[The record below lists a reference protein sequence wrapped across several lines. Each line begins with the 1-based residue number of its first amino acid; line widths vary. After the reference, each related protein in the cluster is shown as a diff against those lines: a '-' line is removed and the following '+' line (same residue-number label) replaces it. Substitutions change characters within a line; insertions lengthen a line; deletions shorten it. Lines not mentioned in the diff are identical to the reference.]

1 METREETAEHPLRR
15 TEDCGA
21 SLKAIV
27 SSQEVQSNRVRG
39 EGAER
44 ERERTMKGRGE
55 GRLKVREKERD
66 RENENDKWGR
76 REGSV

>member
-44 ERERTMKGRGE
+44 ERERENHKGERGGE
-55 GRLKVREKERD
+55 AESERERER
-66 RENENDKWGR
+66 
-76 REGSV
+76 